1 MRRFHSI
8 LLFAILSQVVLSCAS
23 VKTVSFEPDKET
35 VLRNPLNGWVL
46 YLERNWD
53 ETFWDKTGY
62 DHIVT
67 STGDTVKVS
76 DYANTVYV
84 RTSWRAFEPEEGKYA
99 WTDPDSRLN
108 HLFRSVLDRGMKLS
122 FRIVVDGR
130 DQGQNTPDYVFDAG
144 AEYYTSK
151 VGNREVRSPYPD
163 DPVFQEKYSRFIEAL
178 AGEYNDIDKVDF
190 IDAYGL
196 GKWGE
201 GHSLVY
207 KDTSNNVAVMDWITK
222 LYART
227 FTDIPLV
234 INYHRLLGEPSDNG
248 WGPVSSVSDSLLE
261 RAIANGYSLRH
272 DAFGM
277 NDYYQE
283 WEKDFAHRWN
293 YRRPIILE
301 GGWITG
307 AHHRYWIDSSGKYRE
322 GHAED
327 VRQGEYEAGAE
338 AHVNMMDL
346 RTGDQT
352 ASWFGS
358 CFDLVK
364 RFTIEGGYRLY
375 PSRVTVPEKVAAGSK
390 VTLRSQWE
398 NLGWG
403 YCPVNIPQWNWR
415 YRVGYALLDR
425 TGKPVRIF
433 ADSSSD
439 LSLCLK
445 DKPLRS
451 ILETDLSGLDKGSY
465 TWAVSLVDSQNK
477 DCPGLQVAID
487 PELQQDGWVEVL
499 TLEII

>member
-1 MRRFHSI
+1 
-8 LLFAILSQVVLSCAS
+8 
-23 VKTVSFEPDKET
+23 
-35 VLRNPLNGWVL
+35 
-46 YLERNWD
+46 
-53 ETFWDKTGY
+53 
-62 DHIVT
+62 
-67 STGDTVKVS
+67 
-76 DYANTVYV
+76 
-84 RTSWRAFEPEEGKYA
+84 
-99 WTDPDSRLN
+99 
-108 HLFRSVLDRGMKLS
+108 
-122 FRIVVDGR
+122 
-130 DQGQNTPDYVFDAG
+130 
-144 AEYYTSK
+144 
-151 VGNREVRSPYPD
+151 
-163 DPVFQEKYSRFIEAL
+163 VFQEKYSRFIEAL

-207 KDTSNNVAVMDWITK
+207 KDPSNNVAVMDWITK

-272 DAFGM
+272 DAFGL

-283 WEKDFAHRWN
+283 WEKDIAHGWN
-293 YRRPIILE
+293 YRRTIILE

-346 RTGDQT
+346 RIGDQT

-415 YRVGYALLDR
+415 YRVGYALLDL

-487 PELQQDGWVEVL
+487 PALQQDGWVEVL